1 MQPKTKTRRARGAGH
16 LYTKRDKAGGESWI
30 AKWYVDGRQVQRKVG
45 PKRDRSGRGL
55 DRAEAERKLR
65 DLVHDVAQPVQ
76 SRVELEEAGRHL
88 IDHRRALGRKPAT
101 VEAYDS
107 LLRIHL
113 GPFFAGRSLDAITP
127 EDIEAFIR
135 AKARDGKSVKT
146 ITNALG
152 FLHSIFA
159 YGQRRGWAKANPC
172 QLVEKPRSDTDA
184 DIRFL
189 DAEELEAAIRAEAE
203 VGDELAPTLALM
215 YRAAAM
221 TGLRQGEL
229 IGLRWRDVDW
239 TAAKVRVRR
248 SYVRGEF
255 SSPKSRR
262 GARSVPLADEL
273 AAALDRHHQVSAHRS
288 DGDLVFAHPSLGK
301 PLDRT
306 KVRKRFKVAVTRAG
320 VGQFDEVVGEDG
332 ELERR
337 ALARFHDL
345 RHTFGTRMAGVG
357 VPMRTLQEWMG
368 HRDIKTTQ
376 IYADYAPSER
386 ERGWVEEAFA
396 RSTRV
401 LNPHQL
407 SEPSTTNR
415 LYLAIAAL
423 DAPPSRELWSR
434 RSGVRVPSLT
444 LVQTLR
450 AGRGAQAAASS
461 GARSRSMSV

>member
-1 MQPKTKTRRARGAGH
+1 MHPKSKVRRPPGAGH
-16 LYTKRDKAGGESWI
+16 LYVRRDKAGRESWF
-30 AKWYVDGRQVQRKVG
+30 AKWYADGHQVKRKIG
-45 PKRDRSGRGL
+45 PKRDQDGRGL

-65 DLVHDVAQPVQ
+65 DLVHDVAPPVH
-76 SRVELEEAGRHL
+76 SRVEIEEAGRHL

-113 GPFFAGRSLDAITP
+113 APLFAGRSLDAITT
-127 EDIEAFIR
+127 EDVEAFIR
-135 AKARDGKSVKT
+135 AKGREGKSAKT

-152 FLHSIFA
+152 LLHSICVF
-159 YGQRRGWAKANPC
+159 GQRRGWAKWNPC
-172 QLVEKPRSDTDA
+172 QFVEKPRAEGDA

-189 DAEELEAAIRAEAE
+189 DAEELEAAIRAELEA
-203 VGDELAPTLALM
+203 GDELAPTLALM

-239 TAAKVRVRR
+239 AAAKVRVRR

-262 GARSVPLADEL
+262 GTRSVPLADEL
-273 AAALDRHHQVSAHRS
+273 AAALDRHHQASGHQG

-306 KVRKRFKVAVTRAG
+306 KVRKRFKAAVTRAG
-320 VGQFDEVVGEDG
+320 VGQFEEIVGEDG
-332 ELERR
+332 KIERR

-357 VPMRTLQEWMG
+357 VPMRTLQEWLG
-368 HRDIKTTQ
+368 HRDFKTTL
-376 IYADYAPSER
+376 IYADYSPSEL

-396 RSTRV
+396 RST
-401 LNPHQL
+401 PGTKP
-407 SEPSTTNR
+407 PSTERT
-415 LYLAIAAL
+415 
-423 DAPPSRELWSR
+423 E
-434 RSGVRVPSLT
+434 
-444 LVQTLR
+444 QH
-450 AGRGAQAAASS
+450 
-461 GARSRSMSV
+461 